1 MPSFRVSV
9 SQGRGDLRHNNRE
22 FLAKNVDPERVKDD
36 IVFKKESL
44 LSAYE
49 KCFGQSCTINNERQK
64 RKDRMLTPRDY
75 LKKIESGQ
83 GKKNNPKP
91 YYESVIQ
98 VGNQDNAGFKNA
110 PDTAKKMVKVLS
122 EYAVKFQE
130 RNPKLYVFNCVL
142 HADEATPHLHIDWIP
157 VADSDRYKTGM
168 PIRNSLEKA
177 LNLQGIHARGA
188 TNKHNNARAS
198 WQAQER
204 DYLVYL
210 CRSHGIEAS
219 WERHD
224 TPERKLSVEEYKK
237 LVRVNDRI
245 ANDAI
250 NDFNNLNKI
259 NKILKGPDILRKAAD
274 AAEARLNASDAAVKK
289 QRQRVR
295 DMEGEL
301 QRRVAD
307 VDAKTKA
314 AEADKQALNAEKQ
327 ALEQREKDLQ
337 ARLQALQKMQE
348 ALNAKETEIKK
359 KNKSIKDAE
368 AKIAKNQADFEKQK
382 TAFDEILKKNS
393 DILSA
398 QKQIDKLNEEISKK
412 NNSIKELRRDLTNS
426 NAMHDVYYKRGVDHA
441 TVMMNADITNLKEY
455 YRDIFDALK
464 REKLFDI
471 DSFENALN
479 HDEFYKNG
487 WSIKP
492 FNQYMLEEVK
502 KAKSS
507 ITSGVFNDLADS
519 RKQIKQLQQTIDN
532 YKKTLHVYGLKIVK
546 REKGLVLEKTNRTN
560 TNNKSH
566 DRGRGGGMEM

>member
-1 MPSFRVSV
+1 MPSYRVSV

-36 IVFKKESL
+36 IIFKKESL

-49 KCFGQSCTINNERQK
+49 KCFGQSCSINNERQK
-64 RKDRMLTPRDY
+64 RKDRMLTSGEY
-75 LKKIESGQ
+75 LKKIEMGQ

-98 VGNQDNAGFKNA
+98 VGNQDNAGFRSA
-110 PDTAKKMVKVLS
+110 PNTAKKMMQVLS

-130 RNPKLYVFNCVL
+130 RNPDLYVFNAVL

-157 VADSDRYKTGM
+157 IASGYKKGM
-168 PIRNSLEKA
+168 PIRNGLEKA
-177 LNLQGIHARGA
+177 LNQQGIHAHGT
-188 TNKHNNARAS
+188 TNKHNNARAM
-198 WQAQER
+198 WQIQER

-210 CRSHGIEAS
+210 CREHGIEAT

-245 ANDAI
+245 ASDAI
-250 NDFNNLNKI
+250 NDFENLNKI

-274 AAEARLNASDAAVKK
+274 AAEARLNASNAAVEK

-307 VDAKTKA
+307 VDAKVKA
-314 AEADKQALNAEKQ
+314 AEADEKALNAEKQ
-327 ALEQREKDLQ
+327 ALEQWEKDLQ

-359 KNKSIKDAE
+359 KNKFIKDAE
-368 AKIAKNQADFEKQK
+368 AEIEKNRADFEKRK
-382 TAFDEILKKNS
+382 AAFDEMLQKNS

-492 FNQYMLEEVK
+492 FDQYMLEEVK

-507 ITSGVFNDLADS
+507 ITSGVSNDLADS

-546 REKGLVLEKTNRTN
+546 REKGLVVEKTNRTK

-566 DRGRGGGMEM
+566 DRGRGGGMKM

>member
-9 SQGRGDLRHNNRE
+9 CQGRGDLRHNNRE

-36 IVFKKESL
+36 IIFKKESL

-64 RKDRMLTPRDY
+64 RKDRMLTPGEY
-75 LKKIESGQ
+75 LKKIENGQ

-91 YYESVIQ
+91 FYESVIQ
-98 VGNQDNAGFKNA
+98 VGNQDNAGFKSS
-110 PDTAKKMVKVLS
+110 PDTAKKMMKVLS
-122 EYAVKFQE
+122 EYAAKFQE

-295 DMEGEL
+295 DMDREL
-301 QRRVAD
+301 ERRIAD
-307 VDAKTKA
+307 VDAKVKA
-314 AEADKQALNAEKQ
+314 IEADEKALTAEKQ

-337 ARLQALQKMQE
+337 ARLRALQKMQDSLDAAE
-348 ALNAKETEIKK
+348 KELKK
-359 KNKSIKDAE
+359 KNKSIKNAE
-368 AKIAKNQADFEKQK
+368 AEMAKNRADFEKQK
-382 TAFDEILKKNS
+382 TAFDEILKK
-393 DILSA
+393 
-398 QKQIDKLNEEISKK
+398 
-412 NNSIKELRRDLTNS
+412 
-426 NAMHDVYYKRGVDHA
+426 
-441 TVMMNADITNLKEY
+441 
-455 YRDIFDALK
+455 
-464 REKLFDI
+464 
-471 DSFENALN
+471 
-479 HDEFYKNG
+479 
-487 WSIKP
+487 
-492 FNQYMLEEVK
+492 
-502 KAKSS
+502 
-507 ITSGVFNDLADS
+507 
-519 RKQIKQLQQTIDN
+519 
-532 YKKTLHVYGLKIVK
+532 
-546 REKGLVLEKTNRTN
+546 
-560 TNNKSH
+560 
-566 DRGRGGGMEM
+566 